1 MNYLIPEPHELS
13 YFQREKNVFLDI
25 AACQTIDYTS
35 FFDERLETLTEIIV
49 DSYDSTKRNGLITFK
64 YQKLGPEAYHLVIRD
79 KRVTIKA
86 EDVNGCYYAL
96 ITLKQLAKK
105 YNGLIPLM
113 TIKDKP
119 DMKVR
124 AFQLDISRSKVPSI
138 KSIFE
143 VIDLLSYLK
152 YNQLQL
158 YVEGFSFEYQ
168 SMPFVNKDKNFI
180 SVEEYK
186 QIEKYAEDHF
196 IDLVPNQNGFG
207 HMGEWLKL
215 DEFKHLANVEGLFKI
230 WGSNRYS
237 TTLDPTNE
245 ESYLLVK
252 RMYDDMLPHSK
263 SNYFNMNF
271 DEPYELGH
279 GKSKELCDKLGKEIV
294 YANYFNRLAEVVK
307 SYNKTPML
315 WGDVVI
321 HKPESIKVLDKDA
334 ILIDWGYED
343 SYQFL
348 EHAKLLK
355 KLKRPFIMAGGTST
369 WSVVTS
375 KYTEMIG
382 SMKNAAEAVYHYGGL
397 GIMLTDW
404 GDFGHLQYFPFTLP
418 GIVYTSLLSWNY
430 KKAHEHLV
438 KECLSDLLENNHLA
452 KMIIEL
458 SNYHL
463 NEEHYRSYST
473 KLFGP
478 ITQAELVQTEANIL
492 EVFKQRVYYNLLTDN
507 EISYHQFY
515 LSHLREKLMVEWQ
528 DTLIHQELENA
539 LALLETLLDVNKFL
553 KGCKEMNLDLKLYD
567 SIQNNLNKYLEK
579 HKLLWCA
586 RNKEPGL
593 LFSSSRIER
602 LQKCLE
608 MIKKEANDYE
618 T

>member
-1 MNYLIPEPHELS
+1 MNYLIPVPKEIS
-13 YFQREKNVFLDI
+13 YFQSSEKKTLDI
-25 AACQTIDYTS
+25 AACQTIDYAS

-49 DSYDSTKRNGLITFK
+49 DSYSSTKRNGLIKFK
-64 YQKLGPEAYHLVIRD
+64 YQKLGSEAYHLLIRD
-79 KRVTIKA
+79 RVVTIKA
-86 EDVNGCYYAL
+86 EDLNGCYYAL
-96 ITLKQLAKK
+96 RTLQQLAKK

-119 DMKVR
+119 DMAVR
-124 AFQLDISRSKVPSI
+124 GFQLDISRSKVSNL
-138 KSIFE
+138 KTIFE
-143 VIDLLSYLK
+143 LIDLLSYLK

-180 SVEEYK
+180 SVSEYK
-186 QIEKYAEDHF
+186 QIEKYANDHF

-215 DEFKHLANVEGLFKI
+215 DEFKHLSNVEGLFNI

-252 RMYDDMLPHSK
+252 RMYDDMLPHANSK
-263 SNYFNMNF
+263 YFNMNF
-271 DEPYELGH
+271 DEPYELGY
-279 GKSKELCDKLGKEIV
+279 GKSKESCDKLGKEIV
-294 YANYFNRLAEVVK
+294 YANYFNKLAQVVK
-307 SYNKTPML
+307 SYGKTPML

-321 HKPESIKVLDKDA
+321 HNPESIKVLDPDA
-334 ILIDWGYED
+334 ILIDWGYVD
-343 SYQFL
+343 DYQFV
-348 EHAKLLK
+348 EHAKILR

-369 WSVVTS
+369 WAAVTS
-375 KYTEMIG
+375 KYSEMIW

-430 KKAHEHLV
+430 TKASDHLI
-438 KECLSDLLENNHLA
+438 KECLTELLENEHLA

-463 NEEHYRSYST
+463 NEEHYRGYST
-473 KLFGP
+473 KLFNP
-478 ITQAELVQTEANIL
+478 IVQAELVQTETSKL
-492 EVFKQRVYYNLLTDN
+492 EVFKKKVGYGLLSEN
-507 EISYHQFY
+507 EIAYHNIY
-515 LSHLREKLMVEWQ
+515 LNHIEEKLNLEVEN
-528 DTLIHQELENA
+528 TLIHQELRNA
-539 LALLETLLDVNKFL
+539 ILLLKTLLDVNIFL
-553 KGCKEMNLDLKLYD
+553 RGCLNNQIDLKLFD
-567 SIQNNLNKYLEK
+567 VVNNNLTKYLK
-579 HKLLWCA
+579 NHKQLWCA
-586 RNKEPGL
+586 RNKEPG
-593 LFSSSRIER
+593 FVYSSQRIER
-602 LQKCLE
+602 LQQCLE
-608 MIKKEANDYE
+608 MLKKEANDYE